1 MQELIRFTLRRT
13 NLEKLVKV
21 KFGKPVKR
29 KKRIRIQFTMLD
41 KITSKSKKIY
51 TNATDYYRKYAAP
64 SLIQRKQKKI
74 LEFVC

>member
-29 KKRIRIQFTMLD
+29 KKRISIQFTMLD

-51 TNATDYYRKYAAP
+51 
-64 SLIQRKQKKI
+64 
-74 LEFVC
+74 